1 MPSGW
6 CRPLARRG
14 GRRDAC
20 PWGLGVAHRMIPDRV
35 AHAGRNC
42 QAIVINDIGEVLAC
56 SFVSRG
62 NRPRDFA
69 GVESQEEYGEVSP
82 GRTVCSRRSEWQTE
96 IRCYARAVRATVG
109 PHILS
114 DRTLH
119 RGVAAGSMVSCQSQ
133 ERRVRHS
140 LLETDRLWPSP

>member
-1 MPSGW
+1 LPSGW

-42 QAIVINDIGEVLAC
+42 QAIVIDDIGEVLAC

-69 GVESQEEYGEVSP
+69 GVESQEEYGGVSS
-82 GRTVCSRRSEWQTE
+82 GRTVCSRRSGWQTE
-96 IRCYARAVRATVG
+96 IRRHGRAVGATVG
-109 PHILS
+109 QYILS

-119 RGVAAGSMVSCQSQ
+119 RGVAADSTVSYQDR